1 MSDVNV
7 NTSWTIT
14 PGGDYEYNGVLGCAG
29 YDTENNRLFVSAQSP
44 PNVAGNVRTEYARGF
59 HMSADYNGD
68 LICSPAENASTD
80 LKKIRFTMSFTGSSY
95 DLTDARVYCQFQNHF
110 RTNIATWRFL
120 HVDAET
126 ETETVLASG
135 ANLAQRDRVQIDF
148 KNDYGAGQFYFECE
162 YSGEIIYPNFWKIT
176 RNAWPSGATQG
187 GWYYQMWGGGYTD
200 PNPSSSVQ
208 APDRNA
214 DLYLAYISS
223 VGQFITITPEN
234 YANHYYCISNYGYA
248 LPGNYYEKYSFGAT
262 YNGVYYRTGSIQSR
276 YINTVRTN
284 CQNGGY
290 VYETEQAA
298 LDAFTGATSGG
309 VDTTDFNNYDGK
321 VYTCRMFANIANI
334 APGPMATESQGGTE
348 GDFDITS
355 DSLDIPDLPAEGVA
369 ISPRAGD
376 LYLCN
381 ETVLGNLQ
389 RQLFD
394 SSIANAIKDIFS
406 NVPDCILSVMSFP
419 LPTSAYTVRFAS
431 NIFAGGQDLGNSTE
445 TNVIKRYIEYD
456 CGTVNLH
463 LFWDSA
469 LDLNP
474 YTKLNIFIP
483 GVGMRPLDADMC
495 MSHDIGLKYH
505 IDLLTGVCVAFVT
518 VDGDVYQQHT
528 GNIGQQMAFS
538 GTRNGQIM
546 TGILSGLAGNAS
558 NIANMSNPIS
568 GASNLVATTLNAFK
582 VPRTVIGNFGGS
594 TAQLAVQQPYIE
606 IERPI
611 QQLPRDYTKYN
622 AYLCYMTAQLV
633 NLTGWTE
640 VQDIFIDDID
650 CTQDEREKLLNLLH
664 NGVIL

>member
-1 MSDVNV
+1 MSDIHV

-68 LICSPAENASTD
+68 LICSPAENTSTD
-80 LKKIRFTMSFTGSSY
+80 LKKIRFTMSFAGSAY

-110 RTNIATWRFL
+110 QTNITTWRFL
-120 HVDAET
+120 HVAAET

-135 ANLAQRDRVQIDF
+135 TNLAQRDRVQIDF

-162 YSGEIIYPNFWKIT
+162 YSGTPVI
-176 RNAWPSGATQG
+176 S
-187 GWYYQMWGGGYTD
+187 GGYLVPANSQILCGNGYLVNLSNIDFWIT
-200 PNPSSSVQ
+200 PSAYGGNRFNVWLYNTTPETSGNLYKYQ
-208 APDRNA
+208 YGAGDRYTIYSWSNFNSAIYTYNGQYYNLGNA
-214 DLYLAYISS
+214 SNNSYCN
-223 VGQFITITPEN
+223 VGQFLLNAGYPV
-234 YANHYYCISNYGYA
+234 YSND
-248 LPGNYYEKYSFGAT
+248 
-262 YNGVYYRTGSIQSR
+262 
-276 YINTVRTN
+276 
-284 CQNGGY
+284 
-290 VYETEQAA
+290 
-298 LDAFTGATSGG
+298 DAPSAFYDGITSGG

-394 SSIANAIKDIFS
+394 SNIANAIRDIFT
-406 NVPDCILSVMSFP
+406 NVPDCILSIMSYP

-483 GVGMRPLDADMC
+483 GVGMRPLDADVC

-518 VDGDVYQQHT
+518 IDGDVYQQHT

-622 AYLCYMTAQLV
+622 AYPSYMTAQLV
-633 NLTGWTE
+633 NLSGWTE
-640 VQDIFIDDID
+640 IQDIYIDDID
-650 CTQDEREKLLNLLH
+650 CTEPERADLLALLQS
-664 NGVIL
+664 GIIL

>member
-59 HMSADYNGD
+59 HMSANYNGD
-68 LICSPAENASTD
+68 LMCSPAENTSTD
-80 LKKIRFTMSFTGSSY
+80 LKKIRFTMSFAGSAY

-110 RTNIATWRFL
+110 QTNIATWRFL
-120 HVDAET
+120 HVAAET

-135 ANLAQRDRVQIDF
+135 TNLAQRDRIQIDF
-148 KNDYGAGQFYFECE
+148 INDYGAGQFYFECE
-162 YSGEIIYPNFWKIT
+162 YSGEIVYPKFYKIGVNDPVVKSGSNPGTNVGMVDYNRTAQGSGYYKNAPPAATMDVYMTLVTYNNTVYYFYKT
-176 RNAWPSGATQG
+176 RPYEQNHLCVAWRTYAGDTSYWYETPVHMENGYYYVATNNPV
-187 GWYYQMWGGGYTD
+187 YIHNTFLSNGGYT
-200 PNPSSSVQ
+200 
-208 APDRNA
+208 
-214 DLYLAYISS
+214 
-223 VGQFITITPEN
+223 
-234 YANHYYCISNYGYA
+234 
-248 LPGNYYEKYSFGAT
+248 
-262 YNGVYYRTGSIQSR
+262 
-276 YINTVRTN
+276 
-284 CQNGGY
+284 
-290 VYETEQAA
+290 YETLNDAIA
-298 LDAFTGATSGG
+298 AFTGAVSGG

-334 APGPMATESQGGTE
+334 APGPMATESQGGTD
-348 GDFDITS
+348 GDFDISS
-355 DSLDIPDLPAEGVA
+355 DSLDIPDLPSEGVA

-394 SSIANAIKDIFS
+394 SNISAAIKDIFT
-406 NVPDCILSVMSFP
+406 NVPDCILSIMSFP

-431 NIFAGGQDLGNSTE
+431 NIFAGGQDLGNTTE

-483 GVGMRPLDADMC
+483 GVGMRPLDADIC

-505 IDLLTGVCVAFVT
+505 IDLLTGVCVAFIT

-558 NIANMSNPIS
+558 NVANMSNPIS
-568 GASNLVATTLNAFK
+568 GASNLVATTLSAFK

-622 AYLCYMTAQLV
+622 AYPCYMTAQLI
-633 NLTGWTE
+633 NLSGWTE

-650 CTQDEREKLLNLLH
+650 CTQAEREKLLNLLH

>member
-59 HMSADYNGD
+59 HMSANYNGD
-68 LICSPAENASTD
+68 LICSPAGNESAQ
-80 LKKIRFTMSFTGSSY
+80 LKKIRFTMSFAGSSY

-110 RTNIATWRFL
+110 NVNIASWQFL
-120 HVDAET
+120 HVATDA
-126 ETETVLASG
+126 TETVLASG
-135 ANLAQRDRVQIDF
+135 GALAQRDRIQIDF
-148 KNDYGAGQFYFECE
+148 INDYGPGQFLFEFE
-162 YSGEIIYPNFWKIT
+162 YATGTPEPGSQWVYLAPYIYSGWYIWATEPYSNTFYDAWVAGVGTVGQPTTGFCICTRQNGNFVMRYKNGSATLPSNSLGPFSATENIT
-176 RNAWPSGATQG
+176 GNNYKYGNQSLQLGLTASFANVGEAVANFYGAPQG
-187 GWYYQMWGGGYTD
+187 GL
-200 PNPSSSVQ
+200 N
-208 APDRNA
+208 
-214 DLYLAYISS
+214 
-223 VGQFITITPEN
+223 
-234 YANHYYCISNYGYA
+234 
-248 LPGNYYEKYSFGAT
+248 
-262 YNGVYYRTGSIQSR
+262 
-276 YINTVRTN
+276 
-284 CQNGGY
+284 
-290 VYETEQAA
+290 
-298 LDAFTGATSGG
+298 
-309 VDTTDFNNYDGK
+309 TTDFNNYDGK
-321 VYTCRMFANIANI
+321 VYTCRLFANIANI
-334 APGPMATESQGGTE
+334 APGPMATESEGGTE

-355 DSLDIPDLPAEGVA
+355 DSLDVPVLPAEGVTVA
-369 ISPRAGD
+369 PRAGD

-394 SSIANAIKDIFS
+394 SNIASAIKDIFT
-406 NVPDCILSVMSFP
+406 NVPDCILSIMSFP
-419 LPTSAYTVRFAS
+419 LPASAYTVRFTS
-431 NIFAGGQDLGNSTE
+431 NIFAGGQDLGNTTE

-483 GVGMRPLDADMC
+483 GVGMRPLDADIC

-505 IDLLTGVCVAFVT
+505 IDLLTGVCVAFIT

-558 NIANMSNPIS
+558 NVANMSNPIS
-568 GASNLVATTLNAFK
+568 GPSNLVATTLSAFK

-622 AYLCYMTAQLV
+622 AYPCYMTAQLV
-633 NLTGWTE
+633 NLSGWTE
-640 VQDIFIDDID
+640 IQDIFIDDID
-650 CTQDEREKLLNLLH
+650 CTQSERDELLNLLH

>member
-1 MSDVNV
+1 MSDVHV
-7 NTSWTIT
+7 TTSWTIQ
-14 PGGDYEYNGVLGCAG
+14 PNGDFEYNGVLGCAG

-68 LICSPAENASTD
+68 LICTPAENESTD
-80 LKKIRFTMSFTGSSY
+80 LKKIRFTMSFAGSSY

-110 RTNIATWRFL
+110 NINIATWRFL
-120 HVDAET
+120 HIATDAT
-126 ETETVLASG
+126 ETAIASG
-135 ANLAQRDRVQIDF
+135 TNLAQRDRIQIDF
-148 KNDYGAGQFYFECE
+148 INDYGPGQFIFECE
-162 YSGEIIYPNFWKIT
+162 YNGEIIYPNFTQWSTNIPPIHDQ
-176 RNAWPSGATQG
+176 NAYPFA
-187 GWYYQMWGGGYTD
+187 GGYTD
-200 PNPSSSVQ
+200 RTSGTPQFNIDDMYCC
-208 APDRNA
+208 A
-214 DLYLAYISS
+214 ITGT
-223 VGQFITITPEN
+223 GQLLLITHTQSYN
-234 YANHYYCISNYGYA
+234 MVYCTNWWKNYGFYYQNTFTSVNDNTWRLIASGQIFSAAYSYCVSNGYTYA
-248 LPGNYYEKYSFGAT
+248 TLSDA
-262 YNGVYYRTGSIQSR
+262 I
-276 YINTVRTN
+276 
-284 CQNGGY
+284 
-290 VYETEQAA
+290 A
-298 LDAFTGATSGG
+298 AFTGGVSGG

-321 VYTCRMFANIANI
+321 VYTCRLFANIANI
-334 APGPMATESQGGTE
+334 APGPMATEIQGGTE
-348 GDFDITS
+348 GDFDISS
-355 DSLDIPDLPAEGVA
+355 DSLDVPDLPAEGVTL
-369 ISPRAGD
+369 SPRAGD

-394 SSIANAIKDIFS
+394 SNIAGAIKDIFT
-406 NVPDCILSVMSFP
+406 NVPDCILSIMSFP
-419 LPTSAYTVRFAS
+419 LPASAYTVRFTS
-431 NIFAGGQDLGNSTE
+431 NIFAGGQDLGNTTE
-445 TNVIKRYIEYD
+445 TEVIKRYIEYD

-483 GVGMRPLDADMC
+483 GVGMRPLDPDIC
-495 MSHDIGLKYH
+495 MSHDIGLTYH
-505 IDLLTGVCVAFVT
+505 IDLLTGVCVAFIT

-558 NIANMSNPIS
+558 NVASLSNPIS
-568 GASNLVATTLNAFK
+568 GPSNLVATTLSAFK

-594 TAQLAVQQPYIE
+594 TAQLAVQNPYIE

-622 AYLCYMTAQLV
+622 AYPCYMTAQLV
-633 NLTGWTE
+633 NLSGWTE
-640 VQDIFIDDID
+640 IQDIFIDDID
-650 CTQDEREKLLNLLH
+650 CTQAERDELLNLLH